1 LIDRLPV
8 GPKHPLFPLLTLIA
22 LGGLVFGPADP
33 ADEVPESETHP
44 YFPDHVWPYPVMTV
58 AIVATLGAL
67 AWFGPLQAGPAA
79 DPRAIFIPRP
89 DWYFLFLFQLLKLGP
104 PLLTS
109 ILSPLAAVAG
119 LLLWPL
125 LDARLGPALARRL
138 GWQAWPA
145 PGRNVIT
152 GTLWLVALATI
163 AGLTI
168 WALLVPE
175 A

>member
-22 LGGLVFGPADP
+22 LGGLVFGPAEP

-109 ILSPLAAVAG
+109 ILIPLAAVAG